1 MALLNP
7 YLSFEGNCKE
17 AMNFYK
23 DALGG
28 DLVINLVG
36 SMPEMAAQ
44 MPAELKDHVLHSV
57 LTNGG
62 LILMGTDMSSSQ
74 RIEGTTVHIS
84 VSCESDAEVDDIYN
98 KLSAGGKEVETPKD
112 MPWGGRFAA
121 FDDKFGKHWMLN
133 YQKR

>member
-7 YLSFEGNCKE
+7 YVSFDGNCKE

-28 DLVINLVG
+28 DLVINLVN

-44 MPAELKDHVLHSV
+44 MPDNLKDHVLHSV

-62 LILMGTDMSSSQ
+62 LVLMGTDMCRDD
-74 RIEGTTVHIS
+74 RIEGTTVHLN
-84 VSCESDAEVDDIYN
+84 VNCENDEEVDDIFN
-98 KLSAGGKEVETPKD
+98 KLSAGGKVVESPKD

-133 YQKR
+133 FQKR

>member
-7 YLSFEGNCKE
+7 YLSFDGNCKE

-23 DALGG
+23 DVLGG
-28 DLVINLVG
+28 DLVINLVN

-44 MPAELKDHVLHSV
+44 MPENLKDHVLHSV

-62 LILMGTDMSSSQ
+62 LVLMGTDMSSTQ
-74 RIEGTTVHIS
+74 RIEGTTIHLS
-84 VSCESDAEVDDIYN
+84 LSCESDTEVDDIFK
-98 KLSAGGKEVETPKD
+98 KLSEGGKVLETPKD

-133 YQKR
+133 YQKA

>member
-7 YLSFEGNCKE
+7 YLGFTGNCKE

-28 DLVINLVG
+28 ELVINLVS

-44 MPAELKDHVLHSV
+44 MPENLKDHVLHSV

-62 LILMGTDMSSSQ
+62 LILMGTDMSRTQ
-74 RIEGTTVHIS
+74 PIEGTTVHLS
-84 VSCESDAEVDDIYN
+84 LSCESDEELEDLFS
-98 KLSAGGKEVETPKD
+98 KL
-112 MPWGGRFAA
+112 
-121 FDDKFGKHWMLN
+121 
-133 YQKR
+133 